1 MSHRTPLLLLL
12 LALLLAP
19 AALAQIKIGALYNV
33 TGDMSSI
40 DEPGLNG
47 FRLAADEIN
56 AEGGLLGEPI
66 EVVAT
71 DGQTDQT
78 QLTNAASRLVDVENV
93 VAVGGLNDSTF
104 ALAAGPIMQAA
115 GVPYVIAGATLPT
128 LPLQI
133 GEFAFMA
140 PFGDDAQSY
149 AIADY
154 AVEELGIGSYY
165 MLYDQAYD
173 FTLAVREFANER
185 FAELLGAD
193 ALLLEDSYRSG
204 DADFSSQ
211 IARLREL
218 DPQPDAIFMS
228 AVPSDAGNL
237 VQQFRE
243 AGFEQPILSAD
254 GFDTPLL
261 LDVAGDLANGTYFS
275 THVALNADDPQV
287 QAFVAAYEEAY
298 GRPPENAFAALGYD
312 TMLIIAEGIR
322 RAGSTDPAAIREA
335 LEGIESLDAVTGD
348 IGYSAESHVPEKSV
362 TIIAVEDGAFAFK
375 GEVTP

>member
-1 MSHRTPLLLLL
+1 MHYRTTAALVLL
-12 LALLLAP
+12 LAAP
-19 AALAQIKIGALYNV
+19 AALAQIKVGALYNV

-40 DEPGLNG
+40 DAPGLNG
-47 FRLAADEIN
+47 FLLAAKQMNE
-56 AEGGLLGEPI
+56 EGGLLGEQI
-66 EVVAT
+66 EVVSA

-93 VAVGGLNDSTF
+93 VAVGGINDSTF

-128 LPLQI
+128 LPEQI
-133 GEFAFMA
+133 GESAFMT

-149 AIADY
+149 AIVDY
-154 AVEELGIGSYY
+154 AVEELGAQSYY
-165 MLYDQAYD
+165 MLYDLAYD
-173 FTLAVREFANER
+173 FTLAVREFANQR
-185 FAELLGAD
+185 FTEAVGGD
-193 ALLLEDSYRSG
+193 ALLLEDTFRSG

-218 DPQPDAIFMS
+218 DPQPDVLFMS
-228 AVPSDAGNL
+228 GVPSDAGNL

-261 LDVAGDLANGTYFS
+261 TEVAGDLANGTYFS
-275 THVALNADDPQV
+275 THVALNSDDPQV
-287 QAFVAAYEEAY
+287 QEFIAAYEEEY

-312 TMLIIAEGIR
+312 TMLIIADAIE
-322 RAGSTDPAAIREA
+322 RAGSAEPAAIQAA
-335 LEGIESLDAVTGD
+335 LEETTSLDAVTGN
-348 IGYSAESHVPEKSV
+348 ISYSADSHVPEKSV
-362 TIIAVEDGAFAFK
+362 TIMAVEGGDFVFQS
-375 GEVTP
+375 EVTP

>member
-1 MSHRTPLLLLL
+1 MQHRTTAALLLL
-12 LALLLAP
+12 LAAP
-19 AALAQIKIGALYNV
+19 TALAQIKVGALYNV

-40 DEPGLNG
+40 DAPGLNG
-47 FRLAADEIN
+47 FLLAAKQIN
-56 AEGGLLGEPI
+56 EQGGLLDEQI
-66 EVVAT
+66 EVVST

-78 QLTNAASRLVDVENV
+78 QLTNAASRLVDIENV
-93 VAVGGLNDSTF
+93 VAVGGINDSTF

-128 LPLQI
+128 LPQQI
-133 GEFAFMA
+133 GEYAFMT

-149 AIADY
+149 AIVDY
-154 AVEELGIGSYY
+154 AVDELGAGSYY
-165 MLYDQAYD
+165 MLYDLAYD

-185 FAELLGAD
+185 FTELVGED
-193 ALLLEDSYRSG
+193 ALLLEDTFRSG

-211 IARLREL
+211 IARLRGL
-218 DPQPDAIFMS
+218 DPQPDVLFMS

-261 LDVAGDLANGTYFS
+261 IDVAGDLANGTYFS
-275 THVALNADDPQV
+275 THVALNSDDAQV
-287 QAFVAAYEEAY
+287 QDFVAAYEAEY

-312 TMLIIAEGIR
+312 TMLIIADAIE
-322 RAGSTDPAAIREA
+322 RAGSADPAAIQAA
-335 LEGIESLDAVTGD
+335 LEETDGLDAVTGN
-348 IGYSAESHVPEKSV
+348 ISYSAESHVPQKSV
-362 TIIAVEDGAFAFK
+362 TIIGVEGGDFVFE
-375 GEVTP
+375 GEITP

>member
-1 MSHRTPLLLLL
+1 MKKRLVFALLSLLLVP
-12 LALLLAP
+12 LAM
-19 AALAQIKIGALYNV
+19 AQIKVGALYNL

-40 DEPGLNG
+40 DAPGYNG
-47 FRLAADEIN
+47 MRLAAMQIN
-56 AEGGLLGEPI
+56 EDGGLLGEQI
-66 EVVAT
+66 ELVSV

-93 VAVGGLNDSTF
+93 VAVAGINDSTF

-115 GVPYVIAGATLPT
+115 GVPYVIAGGTLPT
-128 LPLQI
+128 LPEQI
-133 GEFAFMA
+133 GEYAFMA

-149 AIADY
+149 AIVDF
-154 AVEELGIGSYY
+154 AVNELGVESYY

-185 FAELLGAD
+185 FAELLGED
-193 ALLLEDSYRSG
+193 ALLLEDSYQSG

-211 IARLREL
+211 IARLRAL
-218 DPQPDAIFMS
+218 DEQPDAIFMS

-261 LDVAGDLANGTYFS
+261 VEVAGDLSNGVYFS
-275 THVALNADDPQV
+275 THASLASDDPQI
-287 QAFVAAYEEAY
+287 QDFVAAYEAEY
-298 GRPPENAFAALGYD
+298 GHPPENAFAALGYD
-312 TMLIIAEGIR
+312 TMLIIADAIT
-322 RAGSTDPAAIREA
+322 RAGSAEPDAIREA
-335 LEGIESLDAVTGD
+335 MAQTTDLDLVTGT
-348 IGYSAESHVPEKSV
+348 ISYAEGSRVPTKSV
-362 TIIAVEDGAFAFK
+362 TIIGVQDGEFVFQT
-375 GEVTP
+375 EVTP

>member
-1 MSHRTPLLLLL
+1 MYYRITAALLLL
-12 LALLLAP
+12 LAAST
-19 AALAQIKIGALYNV
+19 AFAQIKVGALYNV

-40 DEPGLNG
+40 DAPGLNG
-47 FRLAADEIN
+47 FLLAAEQIN
-56 AEGGLLGEPI
+56 EQGGLLGEQI
-66 EVVAT
+66 EVVSA

-78 QLTNAASRLVDVENV
+78 QLTNAASRLVDIENV
-93 VAVGGLNDSTF
+93 VAVGGINDSTF

-128 LPLQI
+128 LPQQI
-133 GEFAFMA
+133 GEYAFMT
-140 PFGDDAQSY
+140 PFGDDAQSF
-149 AIADY
+149 AIVDY
-154 AVEELGIGSYY
+154 AVEELGAGSYY

-173 FTLAVREFANER
+173 FTLAVREFANQR
-185 FAELLGAD
+185 FAEAVGED
-193 ALLLEDSYRSG
+193 ALLLEDTFRSG

-218 DPQPDAIFMS
+218 NPQPDVLFMS

-261 LDVAGDLANGTYFS
+261 TEVAGDLANGTYFS
-275 THVALNADDPQV
+275 THVALNSDDPQV
-287 QAFVAAYEEAY
+287 QEFVAAYQEEY

-312 TMLIIAEGIR
+312 TMLIIADAIE
-322 RAGSTDPAAIREA
+322 RAGSADPAAIREA
-335 LEGIESLDAVTGD
+335 LEATDGLDVVTGS
-348 IGYSAESHVPEKSV
+348 ISYSPDSHVPRKSV
-362 TIIAVEDGAFAFK
+362 TIIGVEGGEFVFQS
-375 GEVTP
+375 EVTP